1 MTTMT
6 IEILAERIA
15 TLEKQIVMLTS
26 GKPVK
31 SKKDKVKGS
40 RMSGYILYSKDSREK
55 VVAELSAK
63 SDEKV
68 KSPEIMKEL
77 GARWKALGDDD
88 KDTWNTKAKDM
99 KDNIVADNN
108 VVEAAK
114 EEVKQEVKAKKTKKS
129 SKNTDSDDEK
139 PKTKRISGYIIFSKA
154 MREEAKTTLAENS
167 DEKVKNSDVMTELGK
182 MWKALDD
189 DEKEAW
195 NDKAKADKA
204 VSAA

>member
-1 MTTMT
+1 MMT
-6 IEILAERIA
+6 IEILAERIQ
-15 TLEKQIVMLTS
+15 TLEKQIAMLTKS
-26 GKPVK
+26 PKVK
-31 SKKDKVKGS
+31 TQKVKGS

-63 SDEKV
+63 SDEKP
-68 KSPEIMKEL
+68 KSSDIMKEL
-77 GARWKALGDDD
+77 GARWKALGDDE
-88 KDTWNTKAKDM
+88 KETWNTKAKNM
-99 KDNIVADNN
+99 KDAIVADN

-204 VSAA
+204 VSTA

>member
-1 MTTMT
+1 MTMT
-6 IEILAERIA
+6 IEILAERIQA
-15 TLEKQIVMLTS
+15 LEKQIAMLTKS
-26 GKPVK
+26 GKVK
-31 SKKDKVKGS
+31 SNKVKGS
-40 RMSGYILYSKDSREK
+40 RMSGYILYSKDARDK

-68 KSPEIMKEL
+68 KSSEIMKEL

-88 KDTWNTKAKDM
+88 KETWNTKAKDM

-114 EEVKQEVKAKKTKKS
+114 EEVQKEVKAKKSKKS
-129 SKNTDSDDEK
+129 SKNADSDDEK

-154 MREEAKTTLAENS
+154 MREEAKATLAENS

-189 DEKEAW
+189 EEKEAW
-195 NDKAKADKA
+195 NEKAKADKVA
-204 VSAA
+204 VAA